1 MTPAARTRTRS
12 LDRADYLL
20 RLLGQHG
27 PLSVDALAQRMDLSP
42 SGVRWHLNRLEKAGL
57 VVMVPETR
65 AEREQRLRG
74 RRVSPKSP
82 RLMTYRLL

>member
-1 MTPAARTRTRS
+1 MSGRAARRR
-12 LDRADYLL
+12 LEDRVDQILQLL
-20 RLLGQHG
+20 ARHG

-82 RLMTYRLL
+82 RLMRYRIA